1 MAGEQPQ
8 IVVVDAPAEELVSE
22 DSQLTHMS
30 SPRGILKKRERKRNV
45 AMEA

>member
-8 IVVVDAPAEELVSE
+8 IVVVDAPEKASVPQTSPPIHA
-22 DSQLTHMS
+22 D

-45 AMEA
+45 AQEA